1 MRVDGDAVNVTD
13 VFSYSLSDQAGALLA
28 TETAEVEYF
37 PKALLQA
44 FADELAEASLA
55 IMHREGLKPFTCE
68 EFADGWLRGLV
79 CDAIHNG
86 ELTDKAA
93 AELIAAA
100 WRALPDYAR
109 QP

>member
-1 MRVDGDAVNVTD
+1 MTADDPVDDP
-13 VFSYSLSDQAGALLA
+13 L
-28 TETAEVEYF
+28 TAE
-37 PKALLQA
+37 
-44 FADELAEASLA
+44 ELAEASLA

-68 EFADGWLRGLV
+68 EFAYGWLRGLV

-86 ELTDKAA
+86 ELTDNAA